1 MDFKDTSG
9 AVREKV
15 WRLYEESFPAH
26 ERRSLTAQ
34 EQAFADCRARSKV
47 MLDDE
52 GEVMA
57 LVFYWLYAGMVYV
70 EFLAVNPAMRG
81 RNIGSG
87 VVERLLELYPGKLV
101 ILEIEPPQEEM
112 AVRRLHFYERLG
124 FVRNPYNYIHPSYR
138 KGTDAWSA
146 RIGAHEPRPHCD
158 RERILRIYGVHAG
171 SHLGICRLTDEDY
184 GRKGGGPE
192 NEKQKSTG

>member
-1 MDFKDTSG
+1 MRIVDFKDTSG

-87 VVERLLELYPGKLV
+87 VVERLLEVYPGNSSFSKSNL
-101 ILEIEPPQEEM
+101 
-112 AVRRLHFYERLG
+112 RRRRPYGASFLRTARI
-124 FVRNPYNYIHPSYR
+124 VRNPYNYIHPSYR
-138 KGTDAWSA
+138 KGTDACPHELVLMSHG
-146 RIGAHEPRPHCD
+146 RIATEKEFSGFTEFM
-158 RERILRIYGVHAG
+158 REVIWEYA
-171 SHLGICRLTDEDY
+171 D
-184 GRKGGGPE
+184 
-192 NEKQKSTG
+192 

>member
-57 LVFYWLYAGMVYV
+57 LVFYWLHAGMVYV

-87 VVERLLELYPGKLV
+87 VVERLLEHYPANSSFSKSNLRRRKWPYDAFIFTNGSDSFAIRTITSTLPTVKV
-101 ILEIEPPQEEM
+101 PMP
-112 AVRRLHFYERLG
+112 VRT
-124 FVRNPYNYIHPSYR
+124 NWCS
-138 KGTDAWSA
+138 
-146 RIGAHEPRPHCD
+146 
-158 RERILRIYGVHAG
+158 
-171 SHLGICRLTDEDY
+171 
-184 GRKGGGPE
+184 
-192 NEKQKSTG
+192 

>member
-81 RNIGSG
+81 RNIGPYGAFIFTNGSDSFAIRTITSTLPT
-87 VVERLLELYPGKLV
+87 VKVPM
-101 ILEIEPPQEEM
+101 P
-112 AVRRLHFYERLG
+112 VRT
-124 FVRNPYNYIHPSYR
+124 NWCS
-138 KGTDAWSA
+138 
-146 RIGAHEPRPHCD
+146 
-158 RERILRIYGVHAG
+158 
-171 SHLGICRLTDEDY
+171 
-184 GRKGGGPE
+184 
-192 NEKQKSTG
+192 

>member
-1 MDFKDTSG
+1 MRIVDFKDTSG

-70 EFLAVNPAMRG
+70 EFLAVNPCADETSGPGSWNGCWYSIPANSSFSKSNLRR
-81 RNIGSG
+81 RNWPYGAFIFKNGSDSFAIRTITSTLPT
-87 VVERLLELYPGKLV
+87 VKVPM
-101 ILEIEPPQEEM
+101 P
-112 AVRRLHFYERLG
+112 VRT
-124 FVRNPYNYIHPSYR
+124 NWCS
-138 KGTDAWSA
+138 
-146 RIGAHEPRPHCD
+146 
-158 RERILRIYGVHAG
+158 
-171 SHLGICRLTDEDY
+171 
-184 GRKGGGPE
+184 
-192 NEKQKSTG
+192 

>member
-1 MDFKDTSG
+1 MRIVDFKDTSG

-57 LVFYWLYAGMVYV
+57 LVFYWLHAGMVYV

-112 AVRRLHFYERLG
+112 AVRRFIFTNGSDSFAIRTITSTLPTVKVPMP
-124 FVRNPYNYIHPSYR
+124 VRTNWCS
-138 KGTDAWSA
+138 
-146 RIGAHEPRPHCD
+146 
-158 RERILRIYGVHAG
+158 
-171 SHLGICRLTDEDY
+171 
-184 GRKGGGPE
+184 
-192 NEKQKSTG
+192 